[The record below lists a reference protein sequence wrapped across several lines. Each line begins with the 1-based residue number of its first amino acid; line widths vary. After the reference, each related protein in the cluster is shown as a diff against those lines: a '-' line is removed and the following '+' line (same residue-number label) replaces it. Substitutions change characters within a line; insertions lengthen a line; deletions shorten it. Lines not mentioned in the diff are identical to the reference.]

1 MIYQRIKLFQIE
13 KNIFNNNDIKYNK
26 RNFENF
32 FNIINMKKTLKVILS
47 LNQLFLQM
55 KKNNNKSN
63 QIII

>member
-32 FNIINMKKTLKVILS
+32 FNIINMKMTLKVILS

-55 KKNNNKSN
+55 KKK
-63 QIII
+63 